1 VEGATHAATGLV
13 LGMGVGLLTS
23 VPHAHGIQVAD
34 NIGRDL
40 LFGLVTGGAALLP
53 DSDHPQA
60 SFAHSAG
67 PLSHGISHVVAV
79 LFGGHRQGM
88 HSLAGIGLMALVTEA
103 LGVWLYPS
111 HVALGILAALLAMCT
126 AAGLAATGFARHG
139 LEALLLGCGVAAVAV
154 VYARH
159 DLWWLV
165 AMGMALHIL
174 EDEFSGHGCALFWPV
189 SRKRVGGDGQQP
201 APARRNGRRSGS
213 QGQRRPVAQPAPSR
227 PSSRRPGQPP
237 TCLACMAANCE
248 ECKGLGCKC
257 PQPATSHPGRRK
269 AKVISATVEPDQPRR
284 PEDDPPP
291 F

>member
-1 VEGATHAATGLV
+1 
-13 LGMGVGLLTS
+13 MGVGLLTS
-23 VPHAHGIQVAD
+23 VPHAHGIVVAE

-40 LFGLVTGGAALLP
+40 LFGLVTAGAALLP

-79 LFGGHRQGM
+79 LFGGHRYGM
-88 HSLAGIGLMALVTEA
+88 HSFFGIGLMALVTEA

-111 HVALGILAALLAMCT
+111 HIALGILAALLAMCT

-154 VYARH
+154 VYARP

-174 EDEFSGHGCALFWPV
+174 EDEFSGHGCALFWPI
-189 SRKRVGGDGQQP
+189 SRKRVGGDGHQP
-201 APARRNGRRSGS
+201 AGDRKRPPGRSG
-213 QGQRRPVAQPAPSR
+213 
-227 PSSRRPGQPP
+227 SSRRP
-237 TCLACMAANCE
+237 
-248 ECKGLGCKC
+248 
-257 PQPATSHPGRRK
+257 TSGYHK
-269 AKVISATVEPDQPRR
+269 AKARAARGPVAPKPSSRPARGPSKPACPLCWVGDCGACTDRGCGCPERVHPARPKRNAAAAPEPVTLPW
-284 PEDDPPP
+284 PDDDVPP